1 METVT
6 ILDEEHNINI
16 TKLYLSN
23 NYLIELPSE
32 LQHLTQLTYLDVSEN
47 NLTEIPPEIQN
58 LTQLTYRSSSYQ
70 DIFFTVFQFCN

>member
-6 ILDEEHNINI
+6 ILDEEHDVNI
-16 TKLYLSN
+16 TKLYLSAN
-23 NYLIELPSE
+23 SLLELPSE
-32 LQHLTQLTYLDVSEN
+32 LQHLTQLTYLDISN
-47 NLTEIPPEIQN
+47 NQLTELQPTIQN